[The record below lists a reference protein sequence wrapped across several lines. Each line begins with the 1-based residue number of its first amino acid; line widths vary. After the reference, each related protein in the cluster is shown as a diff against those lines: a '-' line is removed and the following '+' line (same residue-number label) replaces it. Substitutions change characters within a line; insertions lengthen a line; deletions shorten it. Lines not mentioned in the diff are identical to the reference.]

1 VRWVDRPPADSTWE
15 PLETFK
21 EAHPD
26 FQLED
31 ELFAMKGGN
40 VVDAFIGRKFSR
52 RKKQA
57 PATV

>member
-1 VRWVDRPPADSTWE
+1 VRWVNRPPADSTWE

-40 VVDAFIGRKFSR
+40 VLDAFIGRKFSQ
-52 RKKQA
+52 RKK
-57 PATV
+57 